1 MDVFTTNFGR
11 VDWVIVAIYLSAAL
25 LVGIVANRFI
35 HTVEGFL
42 VGGRGMG
49 TALNTA
55 TYITTGLGLVGLM
68 YVSIDAFSN
77 GFSYLTLGFI
87 VAGMGIFIGLTGFV
101 VRRLRSLELLTIPEF
116 FMHRFG
122 KRTRVLAAVISAI
135 AGILNMGL
143 FPKMGAIFIAYATG
157 LAATHEDPTLL
168 VNTITTV
175 LIVVVLV
182 YTVLGGMVSVII
194 TDFAQFVVL
203 SVGMGLGLYFCLAH
217 PELGWDRMMT
227 TLAEHR
233 GERAFNPLAAEGYGW
248 TWIIFNLVLMMAA
261 MVSWGPEL
269 SRALTARSQ
278 RIAVRTYLFAT
289 PGKFVGYC
297 IPVLW
302 GVAAFCLIVNRP
314 ELRALFFPDG
324 LGGDP
329 VDAGRAMPLVLG
341 KIVPTGLLGILVAG
355 LLAAFMSTHDSYFLC
370 WSSIIARDIAMP
382 ISGDRLTQRQ
392 QIRITRISIVCIG
405 IFLLV
410 WGVWYELPS
419 SVWDYMAVTGA
430 IYIAGAGVSIIGGVY
445 WRRASSAGAVA
456 ALLGGLS
463 ALPGVFLDPI
473 NGVFGWSLTV
483 PMIGIMTF
491 AICTTLFVVFS
502 ILMPDR
508 HSPQPEGQ
516 HS

>member
-1 MDVFTTNFGR
+1 MR
-11 VDWVIVAIYLSAAL
+11 
-25 LVGIVANRFI
+25 
-35 HTVEGFL
+35 
-42 VGGRGMG
+42 
-49 TALNTA
+49 
-55 TYITTGLGLVGLM
+55 
-68 YVSIDAFSN
+68 
-77 GFSYLTLGFI
+77 
-87 VAGMGIFIGLTGFV
+87 
-101 VRRLRSLELLTIPEF
+101 
-116 FMHRFG
+116 RFG
-122 KRTRVLAAVISAI
+122 KRTRVLAAVISVI

-182 YTVLGGMVSVII
+182 YTILGGMVSVII

-203 SVGMGLGLYFCLAH
+203 GVGMGLGLYYCLTH

-248 TWIIFNLVLMMAA
+248 TWVSFNLLITVAA
-261 MVSWGPEL
+261 MVAWAPEL

-278 RIAVRTYLFAT
+278 RIAVRTYLVAS
-289 PGKFVGYC
+289 PDRFVGYC

-302 GVAAFCLIVNRP
+302 GVAAYCLIANRP
-314 ELRALFFPDG
+314 ELRVLFFPDG
-324 LGGDP
+324 LGGEA
-329 VDAGRAMPLVLG
+329 VDAGRAMPLTLG
-341 KIVPTGLLGILVAG
+341 KIVPTGLLGVLVAG

-370 WSSIIARDIAMP
+370 WSSIIARDIALP
-382 ISGDRLTQRQ
+382 LSGDRLTQRR

-410 WGVWYELPS
+410 WSVWYELPS
-419 SVWDYMAVTGA
+419 SVWNYMAVTGA
-430 IYIAGAGVSIIGGVY
+430 IYIAGAGVSIIGGIY

-473 NGVFGWSLTV
+473 NRQFGLNLTV

-491 AICTTLFVVFS
+491 AICTALFIAFS
-502 ILMPDR
+502 LLVPDR
-508 HSPQPEGQ
+508 RSPDPLKGE
-516 HS
+516 S